1 MFDVPPREPS
11 RVATPALGGEV
22 HSGRDPSIE
31 VLRGVVD
38 QAVETVERRGELRPR
53 TWIVGFPRIV
63 ENFIHDGPS
72 RRRPR
77 TRRALRILRRA
88 RLLDLCQG

>member
-1 MFDVPPREPS
+1 MFDVPPRQPS
-11 RVATPALGGEV
+11 RVAPPALGGEV
-22 HSGRDPSIE
+22 HGGLDVE
-31 VLRGVVD
+31 VLLVVD
-38 QAVETVERRGELRPR
+38 QAVETVERRGELRAR

-72 RRRPR
+72 LWRPR